1 MVRDISKLPKWA
13 QEHIAK
19 LESKLNESK
28 TREAALRILL
38 DGSPTIAPD
47 ILPPEEYGAIVNGWH
62 PLRLDGRVE
71 ARKYCAFSGYYDTS
85 WNKPRSEF
93 GWSRG
98 SVPLYSSAELAIRS
112 LLPQIVEAYVKE
124 MAHALSMI
132 ERYKKEEND
141 RELPEITVCKKST
154 FSIDRQDL

>member
-1 MVRDISKLPKWA
+1 MSKDTSKLPKWA

-47 ILPPEEYGAIVNGWH
+47 ILPPEDGKTIVNGWH
-62 PLRLDGRVE
+62 PLRLDRRVE
-71 ARKYCAFSGYYDTS
+71 ARKYCAFSGYYNEG
-85 WNKPRSEF
+85 WNKPIGGF

-98 SVPLYSSAELAIRS
+98 SLPLYSSAELAIRS
-112 LLPQIVEAYVKE
+112 LLPQIVGAYVKE
-124 MAHALSMI
+124 MAHALNMI
-132 ERYKKEEND
+132 ERYKQKEEND
-141 RELPEITVCKKST
+141 R
-154 FSIDRQDL
+154 D